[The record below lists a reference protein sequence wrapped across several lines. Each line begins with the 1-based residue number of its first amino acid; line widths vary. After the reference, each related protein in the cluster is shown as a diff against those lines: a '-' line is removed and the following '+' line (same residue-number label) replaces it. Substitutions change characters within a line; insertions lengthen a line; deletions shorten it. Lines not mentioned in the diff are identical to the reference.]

1 MSSTAIG
8 LRDNK
13 AVRLWDS
20 TNGKKAVMAVSG
32 FILFLFVLG
41 HMLGNLQ
48 VFEGPAQFNRYAQL
62 LRILPE
68 GLWAVRI
75 ILIIMVI
82 LHIVAAVQLALRK
95 RAARPIGYAK
105 RKPVGSTYASR
116 TMYWSGPIILAFVIY
131 HLLDLTTGNLNP
143 SFIEGDVY
151 HNVVASFSNPIV
163 SAWYIFAMVLLA
175 LHLRHGVWSMFN
187 SLGLSRP
194 RYTAMLRRAATFFAV
209 LIFLGFISVPIGVLT
224 GVVR

>member
-8 LRDNK
+8 LRENK

-32 FILFLFVLG
+32 CVLFLFVLG

-48 VFEGPAQFNRYAQL
+48 VFEGPEQFNKYAAL
-62 LRILPE
+62 LRTLPE

-75 ILIIMVI
+75 ILLIMVV

-105 RKPVGSTYASR
+105 RKPIGSTYSSR
-116 TMYWSGPIILAFVIY
+116 TMYWSGPIILAFIIY
-131 HLLDLTTGNLNP
+131 HLLDLTAGNLNP
-143 SFIEGDVY
+143 NFIEGDVY
-151 HNVVASFSNPIV
+151 HNVIASFSNPLV

-175 LHLRHGVWSMFN
+175 LHLRHGVWSMFQ
-187 SLGLSRP
+187 SVGLSHP
-194 RYTAMLRRAATFFAV
+194 RYTPTLRRAATAFAV
-209 LIFLGFISVPIGVLT
+209 VIFLGFISVPIGVLT
-224 GVVR
+224 GLVK

>member
-187 SLGLSRP
+187 SLGLSGP